1 MLLSRP
7 ENHVIP
13 IIIRL
18 KRCYPVQIWRYPVI
32 FSMLSRTI
40 IMLSRRYIDLKMWP
54 NCPGVLLSRCYSDGN
69 FCYSAKK
76 NGYTGRYSDLVI
88 RGGPP
93 PLFRVLSQKTIKNTF
108 LDRMHFDIIDNHHE
122 LWLFIWTNVMRF
134 VIRELFLLYHL
145 ILALSRTSIFFKK
158 NELHKNTLKFEE

>member
-1 MLLSRP
+1 MLSRP
-7 ENHVIP
+7 ENPVIL

-18 KRCYPVQIWRYPVI
+18 KRCYLVQIWRYPVI

-76 NGYTGRYSDLVI
+76 NGYTGRYTDLVI
-88 RGGPP
+88 RA
-93 PLFRVLSQKTIKNTF
+93 PLLRVLSQKTIKNIF
-108 LDRMHFDIIDNHHE
+108 LDRMHFDIIKHHHE
-122 LWLFIWTNVMRF
+122 LWLFSGTNVMRF

-158 NELHKNTLKFEE
+158 QELHKNTLKFEE